1 MATQTQDFFAG
12 PDDDGRRL
20 DRLVRRLFPDLSLS
34 AVYRLIREGSVRL
47 NGRKAKQDQRVHNG
61 DRLEIRCRELPSF
74 SGHARQVTMEPSM
87 RQDFENLF
95 LAETEDLV
103 IVNKPR
109 GMLTHG
115 PDGLDELVRRYY
127 ADRAANSLAF
137 TPAPLHRLDRNT
149 SGALAV
155 SKSLKGA
162 RDFSQALREG
172 RIGKEYLAVLD
183 GSMGS
188 SELWTDL
195 LVRDGDG
202 KVTAPCDLA
211 PRVQDGVHA
220 GREARSL
227 AVPLAR
233 AHGKTLALIRLYTGL
248 THQIRAQAAARGY
261 PLAGDNKIGRAS
273 CRERG

>member
-1 MATQTQDFFAG
+1 MTGVQTCA
-12 PDDDGRRL
+12 
-20 DRLVRRLFPDLSLS
+20 
-34 AVYRLIREGSVRL
+34 
-47 NGRKAKQDQRVHNG
+47 
-61 DRLEIRCRELPSF
+61 LPIC
-74 SGHARQVTMEPSM
+74 
-87 RQDFENLF
+87 

-261 PLAGDNKIGRAS
+261 PLAGDNKYGGSPFAGGYILHCARLILPVPLFGPAEAILDAPLPADAAS
-273 CRERG
+273 RIEACFGPLSSMLPPPG